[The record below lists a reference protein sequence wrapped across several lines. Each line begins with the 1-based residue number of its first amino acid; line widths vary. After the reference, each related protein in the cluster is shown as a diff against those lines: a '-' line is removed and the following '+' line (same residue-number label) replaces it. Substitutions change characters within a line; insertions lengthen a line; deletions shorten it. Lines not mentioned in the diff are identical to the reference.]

1 LPRHLWLEALSQ
13 KTMISSNIAL
23 VKPGNT
29 IYKDVEVELVNNLAT
44 ALAQAGVRADRID
57 VANFYVAL
65 KHRRMVVLAG
75 RAGIGKATLVK
86 CLAGILAGAS
96 DFHQQVLA
104 GHAWYAGR
112 STVNSNFIS
121 MHTSLITEK
130 FLSIVEEALQPENAQ
145 QVFVVGLTH
154 ITPAE
159 LRSFF
164 TEVAFQIQHY
174 QIMHIGDTHLSAPV
188 PFPSN
193 LLLIGTLDTTDFD
206 CWDEDLLSGATVIEW
221 QADVTVPRCADAGEL
236 QDIHREFLRFSL
248 RNSEKACEKLLS
260 VVAGT
265 KQPLKAVMLVQNVLQ
280 SHRLGFSPA
289 LLDEVVIYLANAW
302 SVQGN
307 GLFNPS
313 LSRNLAIASDLAL
326 AQLVLPHYFMAKR
339 SSKALQA
346 ELYSIL
352 DEQMPRSRNFIK
364 RHFGKEKKDGREV

>member
-1 LPRHLWLEALSQ
+1 
-13 KTMISSNIAL
+13 MISSRLAL
-23 VKPGNT
+23 VKPGN
-29 IYKDVEVELVNNLAT
+29 IINKDVEVELVNHLAN

-65 KHRRMVVLAG
+65 KHRRMVILAG
-75 RAGIGKATLVK
+75 RTGIGKATLVK

-96 DFHQQVLA
+96 DFHQQVLP

-112 STVNSNFIS
+112 STINTNFIS

-154 ITPAE
+154 ISPVE
-159 LRSFF
+159 LSSFF
-164 TEVAFQIQHY
+164 TEVAFQIQHN
-174 QIMHIGDTHLSAPV
+174 QIMRIGDTHLSAPV

-221 QADVTVPRCADAGEL
+221 RADVTVPERVNAGEL
-236 QDIHREFLRFSL
+236 YVPYREFLHSSL
-248 RNSEKACEKLLS
+248 RGSEKACEKLLS
-260 VVAGT
+260 VVADT
-265 KQPLKAVMLVQNVLQ
+265 RQPLKAVMLVQNVFQ
-280 SHRLGFSPA
+280 AHRLGFSPA

-313 LSRNLAIASDLAL
+313 LSRNLAIASDFAL
-326 AQLVLPHYFMAKR
+326 AQLVLPHYFNPIR
-339 SSKALQA
+339 SSKTLQA
-346 ELYSIL
+346 DLYSIL
-352 DEQMPRSRNFIK
+352 DEQLPRSRNFLK
-364 RHFGKEKKDGREV
+364 GHFGNGTKE